1 MTKRT
6 FTALAAAT
14 VLAAVLTGC
23 SGSVYYEDP
32 MDPMYRGNVS
42 TTEDGRV
49 NGTNRDLE
57 QGLYPYEGT
66 MPNRSTDVTRGTS
79 RGTGMTGGR

>member
-1 MTKRT
+1 MMTKRT
-6 FTALAAAT
+6 FTAVAAAA

-42 TTEDGRV
+42 TTEDGWV

-57 QGLYPYEGT
+57 RGLYPYEGT
-66 MPNRSTDVTRGTS
+66 MPNR
-79 RGTGMTGGR
+79 GTGMTGGR

>member
-1 MTKRT
+1 MMTKRT
-6 FTALAAAT
+6 FTAVAAAA

-42 TTEDGRV
+42 TTEDGQV

-57 QGLYPYEGT
+57 RGLYPNEGT
-66 MPNRSTDVTRGTS
+66 MPN

>member
-1 MTKRT
+1 MMTKRT
-6 FTALAAAT
+6 FTAVAAAA

-32 MDPMYRGNVS
+32 RDPMYRG
-42 TTEDGRV
+42 

-57 QGLYPYEGT
+57 RGLYPSEGT
-66 MPNRSTDVTRGTS
+66 MPN

>member
-1 MTKRT
+1 MMTKRT
-6 FTALAAAT
+6 LTAVAAAA

-57 QGLYPYEGT
+57 RGLYPYEGI
-66 MPNRSTDVTRGTS
+66 MPN